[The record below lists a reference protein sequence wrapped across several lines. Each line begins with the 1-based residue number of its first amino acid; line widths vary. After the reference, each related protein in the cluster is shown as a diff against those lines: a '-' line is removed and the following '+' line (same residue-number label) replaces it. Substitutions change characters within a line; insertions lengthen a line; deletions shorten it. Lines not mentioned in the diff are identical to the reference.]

1 VILRVWGGP
10 SSSSLSDFLSFFFGF
25 TSSDPD
31 DEDDEDEDEESKM
44 LGTDDSSMVFS

>member
-31 DEDDEDEDEESKM
+31 DEDDEDEESKM